1 MAFATKTT
9 NNENK
14 RVYMDVKSNG
24 AEVTSARVI
33 SESCV
38 IFTLKCKGFSF
49 YSLRLMERKSDKKL
63 FISVP
68 QTKGKDGKYY
78 DNYGLYL
85 SDADREV
92 IINKVLEKVQ
102 NEE

>member
-14 RVYMDVKSNG
+14 KVFMDVKSND
-24 AEVTSARVI
+24 AEVTSVRVI

-38 IFTLKCKGFSF
+38 IFTLKCRGFSF
-49 YSLRLMERKSDKKL
+49 YSLRLMERKCDKKL
-63 FISVP
+63 YISVP

-78 DNYGLYL
+78 NNYGLYL
-85 SDADREV
+85 SDADKED

>member
-1 MAFATKTT
+1 MAFATKT

-14 RVYMDVKSNG
+14 RVYMDAKSNN
-24 AEVTSARVI
+24 AEVTSVRVI

-49 YSLRLMERKSDKKL
+49 YSLRLMERKNDKKL

-68 QTKGKDGKYY
+68 QSKGKDGKYY

-85 SDADREV
+85 SDADKDE
-92 IINKVLEKVQ
+92 IINKVLEKVR